1 MYEAGLFSIPRLG
14 WGLALPVL
22 FLSAIGL
29 ASIHATERE
38 EEARTVEIAAG
49 SAGPVAPA
57 SPIDRVV
64 DFIGP
69 QTLKQLF
76 FLVTG
81 VGLMVMAAGVPYQ
94 EIGRFAYPIYWA
106 VMVMLALLAL
116 DRFIDDYVDLPFV
129 PVRRD
134 TRRWIA
140 VGPVGVQPSEFM
152 KVAII
157 LALARYLRY
166 RDNYRRW
173 SGLLTP
179 FLLTTLPMGLILL
192 QPDLGTL
199 LMLLPVLF
207 AMLFVAGARIR
218 HLLLIVM
225 LGVVTMPVFYVYGFQ
240 EYQKRRVQVMFRQ
253 DSQDERWHMN
263 EGYQLRQS
271 KIALGTGGVL
281 GEGYGQGTFV
291 RYDLL
296 PERSNDFIFSIIG
309 HQWGYVGSLLILTA
323 YTLIVLF
330 GIEIATATNEPLG
343 RLLAIGAIVMI
354 VAQALF
360 NIGMTIGI
368 APISGMTLPFVSAGG
383 SSLWAN
389 FIGLGL
395 MLNVAKRRP
404 LIIANP
410 PFEFED

>member
-1 MYEAGLFSIPRLG
+1 MHEASLFSIPRLG

-22 FLSAIGL
+22 FLSTIGL

-38 EEARTVEIAAG
+38 EEARTVEISAA

-57 SPIDRVV
+57 TTINRVV
-64 DFIGP
+64 AFVGP

-76 FLVTG
+76 FLITG
-81 VGLMVMAAGVPYQ
+81 VALMVASAALPYQ
-94 EIGRFAYPIYWA
+94 AIGRFAYPIYWA
-106 VMVMLALLAL
+106 IMVMLGLLAL
-116 DRFIDDYVDLPFV
+116 ERMLHNYIDLPFV

-152 KVAII
+152 KIAII

-173 SGLLTP
+173 SGLLAP
-179 FLLTTLPMGLILL
+179 FLLTVLPMGLILL

-207 AMLFVAGARIR
+207 TMLFVAGARIR

-225 LGVVTMPVFYVYGFQ
+225 LGVVTLPVFYVYGFKD
-240 EYQKRRVQVMFRQ
+240 YQKRRVEVMFRQ
-253 DSQDERWHMN
+253 DSADERWHMN

-296 PERSNDFIFSIIG
+296 PERSNDFIFAILG
-309 HQWGYVGSLLILTA
+309 HQWGYLGCLLVLLA
-323 YTLIVLF
+323 YTSIVLF
-330 GIEIATATNEPLG
+330 GIEIATSTNEPFG

-354 VAQALF
+354 VAQGLF
-360 NIGMTIGI
+360 NIGMTMGL
-368 APISGMTLPFVSAGG
+368 APISGMTLPFSAGG

-389 FIGLGL
+389 FVGLGL

-410 PFEFED
+410 PFEFQD